1 MDLAAFDTISVMLRR
16 SGDPDL
22 LKNET
27 QQAKQELCAPFPD
40 DQGIT
45 DLRRLEV
52 ANKWMALH
60 IRCVANHF
68 LETDSF
74 TFQNGGRFF
83 TAGLSGNRV
92 DLRGA
97 N

>member
-1 MDLAAFDTISVMLRR
+1 MRHSKQSRNFALHSLM
-16 SGDPDL
+16 
-22 LKNET
+22 
-27 QQAKQELCAPFPD
+27 AK
-40 DQGIT
+40 GIN

-60 IRCVANHF
+60 IRRVANHF